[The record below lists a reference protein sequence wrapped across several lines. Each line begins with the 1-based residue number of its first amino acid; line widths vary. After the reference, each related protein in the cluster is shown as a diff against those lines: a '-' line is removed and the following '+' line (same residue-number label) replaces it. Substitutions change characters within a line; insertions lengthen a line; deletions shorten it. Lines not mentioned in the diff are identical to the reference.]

1 MKEKRISFCQGK
13 GSLTHNNR
21 DFIAENVDRSRIK
34 DNITFISQ
42 PVGEA
47 YEQLFGEST
56 ERYNARQKRN
66 DRKIHGTY
74 YESLF
79 HQKPSSSVV
88 TAADKRKSFYEDIV
102 QVGKMEDS
110 GIGTEDAKLVAD
122 CLKEFMVGFQQRNPN
137 FYVFNAVLHM
147 DEATPHLHIDYIP
160 VGHYKRGQDTQ
171 NGIAQALKEMG
182 FGEGKGAIAR
192 WRTSEIEVLNKI
204 CLEHGIQPLPPEKSR
219 GTMTVD
225 EYKEQIKK
233 SEELATENAKIEAE
247 IEQKKQERNE
257 ILNYLPDLEKT
268 SRLEFAFDDLC
279 KELDELIKNPISA
292 MKYRKQIAEI
302 ASEMKKRIMAAHKAM
317 YKSESTVYEVREEN
331 RKFSKENADI
341 RERNR
346 QLSSRNREL
355 YKENDSLKSYT
366 SELEELVSLLERFEP
381 VTYKNVKALQEQI
394 VSQREQQIQS
404 KPAKRKSQELE

>member
-42 PVGEA
+42 PVGET

-66 DRKIHGTY
+66 DRKIHSTY

-110 GIGTEDAKLVAD
+110 GIGTEDAELVAD
-122 CLKEFMVGFQQRNPN
+122 CLKEFMAGFQQRNPN

-160 VGHYKRGQDTQ
+160 IGHYKRGQDIQ

-192 WRTSEIEVLNKI
+192 WRASEIEVLNKI

-219 GTMTVD
+219 GTMTVE
-225 EYKEQIKK
+225 EYKEAMRETEQLKNENAQLK
-233 SEELATENAKIEAE
+233 SENEVLA
-247 IEQKKQERNE
+247 
-257 ILNYLPDLEKT
+257 
-268 SRLEFAFDDLC
+268 
-279 KELDELIKNPISA
+279 
-292 MKYRKQIAEI
+292 
-302 ASEMKKRIMAAHKAM
+302 
-317 YKSESTVYEVREEN
+317 V
-331 RKFSKENADI
+331 
-341 RERNR
+341 
-346 QLSSRNREL
+346 QLSDT
-355 YKENDSLKSYT
+355 K
-366 SELEELVSLLERFEP
+366 SELEKASKKKARLIDIDNIEIKHSVFGNK
-381 VTYKNVKALQEQI
+381 VTMAEEDYNAMHDLAKKEI
-394 VSQREQQIQS
+394 VSEKQTKKLKAENAELKQKVSEQS
-404 KPAKRKSQELE
+404 AELAKLKKPATISRDALIRDSKRISETEKMKSEYRKVMSFISECGLSENFRKFRPNTRKNELE

>member
-47 YEQLFGEST
+47 YEQLFGKST

-66 DRKIHGTY
+66 DRKIHSTY

-88 TAADKRKSFYEDIV
+88 TAADKRKSFYEDVV

-110 GIGTEDAKLVAD
+110 GIGTEDAQLVAD
-122 CLKEFMVGFQQRNPN
+122 CLKEFMAGFQQRNPN

-160 VGHYKRGQDTQ
+160 IGHYKRGQDKQ

-192 WRTSEIEVLNKI
+192 WRASEIEVLNKI

-225 EYKEQIKK
+225 EYKEQMKK

-257 ILNYLPDLEKT
+257 ILHYLPDLEKT

-292 MKYRKQIAEI
+292 MKYRKQISEI
-302 ASEMKKRIMAAHKAM
+302 ASEMKKRIMVAHKAM

-346 QLSSRNREL
+346 QLSSRNRDL
-355 YKENDSLKSYT
+355 YKENNSLKSYT

-381 VTYKNVKALQEQI
+381 VTYKKVKALQEQI
-394 VSQREQQIQS
+394 CSQHEQQIQS

>member
-1 MKEKRISFCQGK
+1 
-13 GSLTHNNR
+13 
-21 DFIAENVDRSRIK
+21 
-34 DNITFISQ
+34 
-42 PVGEA
+42 
-47 YEQLFGEST
+47 
-56 ERYNARQKRN
+56 
-66 DRKIHGTY
+66 
-74 YESLF
+74 
-79 HQKPSSSVV
+79 
-88 TAADKRKSFYEDIV
+88 
-102 QVGKMEDS
+102 MEDS
-110 GIGTEDAKLVAD
+110 GIGTEDAELVAD
-122 CLKEFMVGFQQRNPN
+122 CLKEFMAGFQQRNPN

-192 WRTSEIEVLNKI
+192 WRASEIEVLNKI

-225 EYKEQIKK
+225 EYKDQIKK

-381 VTYKNVKALQEQI
+381 VTYKKVKALQEQI
-394 VSQREQQIQS
+394 CSQHEQQIQS
-404 KPAKRKSQELE
+404 KHAKRKSQELE